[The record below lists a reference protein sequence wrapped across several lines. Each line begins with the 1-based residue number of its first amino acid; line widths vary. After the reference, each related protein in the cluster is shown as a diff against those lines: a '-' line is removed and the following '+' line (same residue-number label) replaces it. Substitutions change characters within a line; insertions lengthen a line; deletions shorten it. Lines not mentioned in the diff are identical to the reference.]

1 MWLLGQSLMTI
12 ISSLSWM
19 IKIICGE
26 SWEIS
31 TKKCSWL
38 ILTHSYCLES
48 VSLGWFIIT
57 FAADSYLIL
66 ECWILNCKITWRNIV
81 LVGRHSKGYPT
92 SAKPHFSQCYNL
104 KWFNLTCTRLMA
116 NCIHNTDWWSHGPG
130 LSFSK
135 IIKNSKLHQATAENI
150 EWPEWPGPDLMILL

>member
-1 MWLLGQSLMTI
+1 MWLPGQSLMTI

-57 FAADSYLIL
+57 FTAASYLIL
-66 ECWILNCKITWRNIV
+66 NAEIKLQNNMNKYV
-81 LVGRHSKGYPT
+81 LVARHSKGYPT
-92 SAKPHFSQCYNL
+92 SAKAHFSQCYNL
-104 KWFNLTCTRLMA
+104 KWFNLTCTQLMA
-116 NCIHNTDWWSHGPG
+116 NCIHNTDWWSHGPS